1 MVEQSDKAGWGP
13 MRSSPPARR
22 RSGAAVLVVLAL
34 TVAASGCDTGDGR
47 DLADPPPGATAP
59 PLVTTTVP
67 APTTQDVPAPGSE
80 GGPGSLLLGS
90 PAFAAGGEI
99 PARFSCEGDD
109 VSPPLGWV
117 NVPEGTVEL
126 AVTVVDPDAPSGQ
139 FVHWVVTGL
148 DPALGGL
155 DEGEV
160 PETAVEARNDISE
173 FGWYGPCPP
182 SGETHAYVFTLFA
195 LSAPSGV
202 QPGASGADA
211 IATVA
216 ATPGVATI
224 LTGTY
229 TGA

>member
-1 MVEQSDKAGWGP
+1 
-13 MRSSPPARR
+13 MRSSPPVRR
-22 RSGAAVLVVLAL
+22 QLGASLVVSVVVVVGAVALA
-34 TVAASGCDTGDGR
+34 VPGCDTGDGR
-47 DLADPPPGATAP
+47 DLADPAPGATAP
-59 PLVTTTVP
+59 PLVTTTVAVP
-67 APTTQDVPAPGSE
+67 STQEAPGPGSE
-80 GGPGSLLLGS
+80 ANPDGLLLGS

-99 PARFSCEGDD
+99 PSRFTCDGDG

-126 AVTVVDPDAPSGQ
+126 ALTVVDPDAPSGQ
-139 FVHWVVTGL
+139 FVHWVIAGL

-160 PETAVEARNDISE
+160 PESAIEARNDTTE
-173 FGWYGPCPP
+173 FGWFGPCPP
-182 SGETHAYVFTLFA
+182 AGETHAYVFTLFA

-202 QPGASGADA
+202 QPGATGADA
-211 IATVA
+211 IATIA

-229 TGA
+229 AAA